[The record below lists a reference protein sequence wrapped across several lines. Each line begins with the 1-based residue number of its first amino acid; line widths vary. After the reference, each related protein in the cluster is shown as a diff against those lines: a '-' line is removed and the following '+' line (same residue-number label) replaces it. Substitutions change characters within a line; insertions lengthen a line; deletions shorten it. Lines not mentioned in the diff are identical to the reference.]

1 VAAIL
6 LAMLVYYLGTR
17 YQMVATAENENNYVY
32 MYDRFTGKMWR
43 VTGTFP
49 DYYVPMLGFSDDK
62 EAKKELLGIIKKKP
76 NN

>member
-1 VAAIL
+1 
-6 LAMLVYYLGTR
+6 
-17 YQMVATAENENNYVY
+17 

-49 DYYVPMLGFSDDK
+49 DYYVPVLGFSDDK